1 MTLIHLPLRSAP
13 FTQDNRTNL
22 VDREADHRIANNLG
36 LIASLLRLR
45 ARSVGQQGGP
55 IDRSEVIVMLEEVAA
70 RVDTVARLHRLLS
83 HSYQNA
89 LVDVGAYLRELSESL
104 GASLAPDS
112 YIHVSPRS
120 HQACM
125 LPSEQVLTLGL
136 LASELVTNSMKYAH
150 PAGLPVRI
158 EISCGPGPNG
168 SLEVEFVDDGVGMPE
183 DFDPAVDGGL
193 GLRVARSLAAQ
204 LGATLHF
211 DSNELGTRVS
221 LQIPISAAG
230 AA

>member
-13 FTQDNRTNL
+13 FTHDHRAHL
-22 VDREADHRIANNLG
+22 VDHEADHRIANNLG
-36 LIASLLRLR
+36 MIASLLRLR
-45 ARSVGQQGGP
+45 ARSVGQQRGP
-55 IDRSEVIVMLEEVAA
+55 MDRSEVIVMLEEVAA

-83 HSYQNA
+83 HSYHNA

-112 YIHVSPRS
+112 YIHVSHRS
-120 HQACM
+120 AEACM

-158 EISCGPGPNG
+158 DISCGPGPNG
-168 SLEVEFVDDGVGMPE
+168 SLEVEFADDGVGMPE
-183 DFDPAVDGGL
+183 DFDPAIGGGL

-204 LGATLHF
+204 LGAKLHF

-221 LQIPISAAG
+221 LQIPLSAAG
-230 AA
+230 TA